1 MGRMKQ
7 FVLIALIAGVPF
19 GLIEFWWHDDGLLW
33 ALAGGLFFGVMMA
46 FFMSKGIASHTVL
59 KHFLK
64 AGKPVFDDP
73 DAEILYSGPANHF
86 MKWEAVGGEL
96 YLTSKELLFQSHKF
110 NFQKHRLSV
119 PLDKITDVQ
128 VTKTD
133 GSISNGL
140 KIWLVED
147 PAESFVVEKSQEW
160 REIIMK
166 AKGME

>member
-1 MGRMKQ
+1 MERMKQ
-7 FVLIALIAGVPF
+7 FVLMALIAGVLT
-19 GLIEFWWHDDGLLW
+19 GIMDYWLHDDGLLW
-33 ALAGGLFFGVMMA
+33 AIAHGLFFGVFFA
-46 FFMSKGIASHTVL
+46 FLMSKGIASHTVL

-73 DAEILYSGPANHF
+73 DTEILYSGPANHF

-110 NFQKHRLSV
+110 NIQKHSLSV
-119 PLDKITDVQ
+119 PLDKITEVQ

-140 KIWLVED
+140 KIRFVEG

-160 REIIMK
+160 REMIVK
-166 AKGME
+166 ARGME